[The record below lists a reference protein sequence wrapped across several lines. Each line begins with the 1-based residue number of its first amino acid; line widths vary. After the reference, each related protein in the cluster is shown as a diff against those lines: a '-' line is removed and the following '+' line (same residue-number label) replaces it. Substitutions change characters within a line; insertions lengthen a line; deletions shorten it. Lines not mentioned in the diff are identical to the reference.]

1 VSIIIII
8 TYKINS
14 MNLITKPKE
23 RFAIGALFVLFVTA
37 FTTELRANPIKE
49 KIKISGETVG
59 IADLQKVYLQRYFN
73 KMFFVIDSSVVKN
86 GHFSFS
92 TKLELPELYGLATD
106 TTLISPL
113 YVFIDNTKEITV
125 LLDTAANGRRSSVNG
140 SVATDRFKVYQ
151 KNARSTDIEKFIK
164 EDPASIVSAFVLYR
178 YYSPSLSADDIIKY
192 TALLDK
198 SLSQTQYVK
207 LLNKLPAALKSVSIG
222 SLAPDFQLPDP
233 TGKTVKLSDHFGK
246 VLLLDFWAAWCGP
259 CRRENPNIVR
269 IHNKYKEKGFD
280 IFGVSLDSKKEA
292 WVKAIEKDNLNWTQV
307 SDLKFWD
314 SEPAKLYGI
323 RGIPGNVLLDKSGKI
338 VARNI
343 HGEELEK
350 KLEELLNKET
360 ASVSR

>member
-1 VSIIIII
+1 MPSQKKSKGQFAFSLLFLLFGTGFII
-8 TYKINS
+8 K
-14 MNLITKPKE
+14 
-23 RFAIGALFVLFVTA
+23 AV
-37 FTTELRANPIKE
+37 ANPVKE
-49 KIKISGETVG
+49 KIKISGEAVG
-59 IADLQKVYLQRYFN
+59 IADLQKVYLQRYLN

-86 GHFSFS
+86 GRFSFS
-92 TKLELPELYGLATD
+92 TQLELPELYGLAVD
-106 TTLISPL
+106 TTLISPVYL
-113 YVFIDNTKEITV
+113 FIDDKKEITV
-125 LLDTAANGRRSSVNG
+125 KLDTSANGRKTSITG
-140 SVATDRFKVYQ
+140 SAATDRFKVYQ

-164 EDPASIVSAFVLYR
+164 EDPASIVSAFILYR
-178 YYSPSLSADDIIKY
+178 YYSPSLAADDIIKY

-207 LLNKLPAALKSVSIG
+207 LLNELPNALKSVSVG
-222 SLAPDFQLPDP
+222 SQAPDFQLPDP
-233 TGKTVKLSDHFGK
+233 TGKTVRLSEHFGK
-246 VLLLDFWAAWCGP
+246 VLLVDFWAAWCGP

-292 WVKAIEKDNLNWTQV
+292 WVKAIEKDSLNWTQV

-314 SEPAKLYGI
+314 SDPAKLYGI

-360 ASVSR
+360 VKALE